1 MTSANK
7 LLRNALMVAA
17 TTLAVFS
24 GAASA
29 TNVSD
34 QKVTDDVK
42 EMISKVGLRAPA
54 DLNFSVTNGVVN
66 FTGWA
71 RYPGEVRNAVIAA
84 LRVEGVH
91 TAYGNMVRT
100 WSQ

>member
-1 MTSANK
+1 
-7 LLRNALMVAA
+7 MVAA
-17 TTLAVFS
+17 TTLTVFS

-29 TNVSD
+29 AHVSD
-34 QKVTDDVK
+34 QKIMDDVK
-42 EMISKVGLRAPA
+42 ERIGKVALRAPA

-71 RYPGEVRNAVIAA
+71 RHPGEVRNVVVAA
-84 LRVEGVH
+84 LGVEGVH
-91 TAYGNMVRT
+91 TVYRNMVRT